1 MYRILM
7 FILMACAIPLYAQV
21 STNTELGSERRSDI
35 RIGYYQIAKP
45 FEVSMSVNLW
55 GEVLSQGMY
64 IVPTATDI
72 IQLVSFSGGA
82 RESADLEEVMLYRTT
97 KEGGAKSGRMVNLQ
111 AIIEG
116 KSPTFPLMPG
126 DMVVVKKKPAS
137 ISWTDVALIITTAT
151 SVAILGIQIHL
162 LSK

>member
-1 MYRILM
+1 MKRFFVFVLGC
-7 FILMACAIPLYAQV
+7 CAAPLFAQV
-21 STNTELGSERRSDI
+21 PSNTELGPDRRSDI
-35 RIGYYQIAKP
+35 RVGFYQIAKP

-55 GEVLSQGMY
+55 GEVSTQGMY

-72 IQLVSFSGGA
+72 IQLISYSGGA
-82 RESADLEEVMLYRTT
+82 RESANLEEVLLYRVT
-97 KEGGAKSGRMVNLQ
+97 KEGSPKSGRVVNVE

-126 DMVVVKKKPAS
+126 DMVVVKKKPAG
-137 ISWTDVALIITTAT
+137 ISWYDVALIITTVT
-151 SVAILGIQIHL
+151 SLTILGLQIRS